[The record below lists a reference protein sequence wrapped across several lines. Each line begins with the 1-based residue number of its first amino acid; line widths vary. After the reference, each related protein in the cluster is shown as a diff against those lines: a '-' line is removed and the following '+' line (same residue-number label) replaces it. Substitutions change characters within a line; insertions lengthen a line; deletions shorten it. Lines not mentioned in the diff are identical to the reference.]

1 MKIKIYMESLAES
14 HIIYLNDKKRDHI
27 LVDTKK
33 SSFDVDR
40 FVFLVAD
47 MSSHWPSL
55 LEDNSI
61 IDGLTYRVVIKDEI
75 KDKEF
80 IFRNKFPANI
90 YKLSNLVT
98 EICEEFKNDK
108 QIDETLTSRWDWV
121 HEEFGRQVRIEIKR
135 ALKAKK

>member
-108 QIDETLTSRWDWV
+108 QY
-121 HEEFGRQVRIEIKR
+121 
-135 ALKAKK
+135 